1 MRRSSDAE
9 TLLPHE
15 YTHSWN
21 GKYRRPAGLATG
33 NYDSPM
39 RGELL
44 WVYEGLTEYIGMV
57 LSARSGLASAADA
70 RDAKHARGVIGL
82 QSAPGAVKD
91 VNGVIKFRKVQI
103 RAL

>member
-1 MRRSSDAE
+1 MIVEIHTYEIIAKGDHFVVK
-9 TLLPHE
+9 L
-15 YTHSWN
+15 N
-21 GKYRRPAGLATG
+21 GVVT
-33 NYDSPM
+33 
-39 RGELL
+39 
-44 WVYEGLTEYIGMV
+44 
-57 LSARSGLASAADA
+57 ADA